1 MKLILLSVVILPT
14 LNNHSDETV
23 KLILLS
29 VVILP
34 TLNNHSDETQHCFEY
49 TTVYVAKNPFFEKEK
64 KSCNY
69 VYLLLMRGDR
79 PPRLMLSLNL
89 SDCLC
94 ARLRLP
100 RLPGF
105 LKRFIGRPVT
115 QFENQDQATFRDYLH
130 ITKWVIG

>member
-49 TTVYVAKNPFFEKEK
+49 TTV
-64 KSCNY
+64 
-69 VYLLLMRGDR
+69 
-79 PPRLMLSLNL
+79 
-89 SDCLC
+89 
-94 ARLRLP
+94 
-100 RLPGF
+100 
-105 LKRFIGRPVT
+105 
-115 QFENQDQATFRDYLH
+115 
-130 ITKWVIG
+130 